1 MLATLP
7 MRRIER
13 SSAYWILLA
22 ATLAWIGLVFLAPW
36 AKARGLVAGP
46 LLYLFFDSVCHQ
58 LPERS
63 FEAFGH
69 PLAVCH
75 RCFGLYLGTALGLLA
90 LPWLPGLR
98 QRLMAQPRWLL
109 VALVPLVVDALLLPN
124 TPVSRF
130 VTGLIASFP
139 FALFVWAGA
148 AGVMTAVAARLQNQ
162 EEPSHAG

>member
-1 MLATLP
+1 

-13 SSAYWILLA
+13 SGAYWILLA
-22 ATLAWIGLVFLAPW
+22 ATVGWVGLVFLAPW

-46 LLYLFFDSVCHQ
+46 LIYLFFDQICHQ

-63 FEAFGH
+63 FQAFGH

-75 RCFGLYLGTALGLLA
+75 RCLGLYLGTVAGLLA

-98 QRLMAQPRWLL
+98 RRLMAQPRWLL

-124 TPVSRF
+124 TPASRF

-139 FALFVWAGA
+139 FAVLLWAGA
-148 AGVMTAVAARLQNQ
+148 SAVVAAVVIRLRMPQ
-162 EEPSHAG
+162 EPSHAG